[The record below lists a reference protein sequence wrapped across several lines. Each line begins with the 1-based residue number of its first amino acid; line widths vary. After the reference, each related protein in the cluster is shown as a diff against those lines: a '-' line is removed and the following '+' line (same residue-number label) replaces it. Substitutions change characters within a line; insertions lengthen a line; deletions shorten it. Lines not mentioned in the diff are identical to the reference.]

1 MFTRLLIL
9 NWRIFLANLN
19 RFQLLLMIGYIM
31 FLGVMMVNLI
41 GTAFVVVMMDTDPWM
56 ATQMP
61 WLTPKVYTF
70 VLLVFTNT
78 YWVMHFSFTN
88 LRLLNIEENRKLLG
102 FGFPLKRLAR
112 YMITISFFHPVN
124 IIYNFTWLVFLM
136 IQVQYWYQIPVALLG
151 VVLNYVVIYSVKHRF
166 LQIVERRFIA
176 VVLGFIILIFS
187 LFQLVQLFSENQAEV
202 FLELVPRIET
212 INFWLSVIP
221 GGLLYRAVNVDYG
234 FANALILTAGMLV
247 FITGILIDHYNK
259 TCDGLLRPAL
269 KKAEEANSQV
279 WQLLRKVL
287 GKNAGKYYY
296 YVIIHPYN
304 KLQLLTLALIPIV
317 YVPLLL
323 NVNYEIAQ
331 KVAIPTILAGIP
343 VALLAMGMANMYG
356 YENRELLLHLQFPV
370 TLEQQLKERFL
381 GVILFPLLVFYGI
394 TIVEILFIPQIGK
407 VFHIFVAN
415 TFMFL
420 MFMLLFI
427 WSSYYQYQKAIYSS
441 FSYKHPIIPQ
451 KVTFILSF
459 MIFTI
464 GYMVFVPLG
473 ELEWYRLTIMGVVIV
488 ITGFYLWQHM
498 DVLVNLF
505 KKRILLRIWSEL

>member
-1 MFTRLLIL
+1 MFSRLLIL

-31 FLGVMMVNLI
+31 FLGVMLVNLI
-41 GTAFVVVMMDTDPWM
+41 GTAIVVVMMDTDPWM

-61 WLTPKVYTF
+61 WLTPKVYSF
-70 VLLVFTNT
+70 ILLVFANT

-124 IIYNFTWLVFLM
+124 IIYNFTWLVFIL
-136 IQVQYWYQIPVALLG
+136 IQVKYAYQIPVALLG
-151 VVLNYVVIYSVKHRF
+151 VILNYVLIYSIKHRF

-176 VVLGFIILIFS
+176 VVVGFIIFVFS
-187 LFQLVQLFSENQAEV
+187 LFQLVQLFYENQTKI
-202 FLELVPRIET
+202 FIELIPRIET
-212 INFWLSVIP
+212 INLWLSWMP
-221 GGLLYRAVNVDYG
+221 GGTLLRAVTVDYG
-234 FANALILTAGMLV
+234 ALNATIYSV
-247 FITGILIDHYNK
+247 FMTILIGLIIVDHFNK
-259 TCDGLLRPAL
+259 TCDGLHRPAL
-269 KKAEEANSQV
+269 KKVEEASSKLWHV
-279 WQLLRKVL
+279 LKRIL

-296 YVIIHPYN
+296 YVMIHPYN
-304 KLQLLTLALIPIV
+304 KLQLLTLAIIPVV

-370 TLEQQLKERFL
+370 KLEQQLKERFL
-381 GVILFPLLVFYGI
+381 GVIIFPLLVFYFI
-394 TIVEILFIPQIGK
+394 TVMELLFIPEVGS
-407 VFHIFVAN
+407 VAHIFVAN

-459 MIFTI
+459 MIFSI
-464 GYMVFVPLG
+464 GYMVFVPLEG
-473 ELEWYRLTIMGVVIV
+473 LEWYRLTIMGVVIA
-488 ITGFYLWQHM
+488 IIGIYLIGHM
-498 DVLVNLF
+498 EVLVNLF
-505 KKRILLRIWSEL
+505 KKRILMRIWSEL